1 MPKVARNK
9 FLIEV
14 NDQFVRP
21 NIKGLDFIDTDFN
34 PKVLATKTGRIY
46 CLPISI
52 GQEFRYDIKLEI
64 GDEVVFNHLVC
75 NNRNKFS
82 DTIFFGN
89 YNLIF
94 AVIRDGVLIP
104 LEDAMFLEKIIEV
117 GDVIGGF
124 KIPDKVSSKCA
135 TIYAASTYAQSE
147 GIRNGDVIFFTK
159 DADYPI
165 AIGGKE
171 FYKMHLRN
179 VIGIDRGGELTTFR
193 NKLLVKDIT
202 ELGKIGGLEKIYAN
216 TSLRTGIVM
225 ESGTTGI
232 AQGTLLTYYNGTA
245 SIVNWKGSDY
255 AFINLENIKYLL

>member
-1 MPKVARNK
+1 MRVARNK

-21 NIKGLDFIDTDFN
+21 NIKGLEFIDTDYN
-34 PKVLATKTGRIY
+34 PKVLATKFGRIV
-46 CLPISI
+46 CLPISV
-52 GQEFRYDIKLEI
+52 GQEFRYDVKLEI

-75 NNRNKFS
+75 NDRNKYS
-82 DTIFFGN
+82 DTKFFGN

-94 AVIRDGVLIP
+94 AVIREGVLIP
-104 LEDAMFLEKIIEV
+104 LEDSMFLEKIIEV
-117 GDVIGGF
+117 GAEIGCF
-124 KIPDKVSSKCA
+124 KVPDKVSSKCA
-135 TIYAASTYAQSE
+135 TIYEASTYAQAE
-147 GIRNGDVIFFTK
+147 GIRKGDIIFFTK

-165 AIGGKE
+165 AIHGKE

-179 VIGIDRGGELTTFR
+179 VIGIERDGVLTTFR

-216 TSLRTGIVM
+216 TSLRTGVVI

-232 AQGTLLTYYNGTA
+232 EQGSLLTYYNSTS
-245 SIVNWKGSDY
+245 SIVRWKGQDY
-255 AFINLENIKYLL
+255 AFISEENIKYLL

>member
-21 NIKGLDFIDTDFN
+21 NIRGLDFIDTDFN
-34 PKVLATKTGRIY
+34 PRALATKTGKIC

-52 GQEFRYDIKLEI
+52 GQEFRYDVELKV

-75 NNRNKFS
+75 SDKNKFS
-82 DTIFFGN
+82 DTIFFAN

-104 LEDAMFLEKIIEV
+104 LEDSMFLEKIIDV
-117 GDVIGGF
+117 GAEIGCF
-124 KIPDKVSSKCA
+124 KVPDKVSSKCA
-135 TIYAASTYAQSE
+135 TIYEASLFAKSE
-147 GIRNGDVIFFTK
+147 GIRNGDIIFFTK

-165 AIGGKE
+165 IIHGKE

-179 VIGIDRGGELTTFR
+179 VIGINREGELTTFR

-216 TSLRTGIVM
+216 TSLRTGIVR
-225 ESGTTGI
+225 ESGTTSI
-232 AQGTLLTYYNGTA
+232 TQGSLLTYYNSTA

-255 AFINLENIKYLL
+255 AFILEENIKYIL